1 MARKKQEVKQQ
12 KKIASPQVIIISA
25 MFAVLIGAVA
35 VLSYIVLSDRGNEAP
50 PVEPER
56 PVIGGRGIVVTE
68 DNLDDILA
76 EMGQPIEDASYIVSM
91 NMDWVY
97 DRWDSPVAVA
107 VDNYID
113 NTRTVYF
120 DVFLNDENGAAMYD
134 ELIFSSPYLEVG
146 TEIRNFALDKH
157 VPAGNHTA
165 TVVFYLV
172 DEDHNVLTDVSVGIR
187 LNIKN

>member
-1 MARKKQEVKQQ
+1 MAKNKLKVKQE
-12 KKIASPQVIIISA
+12 KKTVRPWVVV
-25 MFAVLIGAVA
+25 MGTLLVVLIVA
-35 VLSYIVLSDRGNEAP
+35 VGILIYIVLSDRGAE
-50 PVEPER
+50 PVERER
-56 PVIGGRGIVVTE
+56 PVIGGRGTVVTE

-76 EMGQPIEDASYIVSM
+76 EMGRPIEDASYLVSM
-91 NMDWVY
+91 SMVWEY
-97 DRWDSPVAVA
+97 DRWDRPLAVA

-120 DVFLNDENGAAMYD
+120 DVFLNDENGEAMYD
-134 ELIFSSPYLEVG
+134 ELIFSSPYMEVG